1 MDTYSLLRRVADSW
15 FLVALTLVFVGVVL
29 FVFRPGARRA
39 QQDAAESIFRNETKP
54 AADPDQ
60 PADRKEIK

>member
-1 MDTYSLLRRVADSW
+1 MERYSFLRQLADSW
-15 FLVALTLVFVGVVL
+15 MLLALTLIFLGVVL

-54 AADPDQ
+54 APEPVAD
-60 PADRKEIK
+60 AARKEVD

>member
-1 MDTYSLLRRVADSW
+1 MERYSFLRQLADSW
-15 FLVALTLVFVGVVL
+15 MLLALTLIFLGVVL

-54 AADPDQ
+54 APEAPAH
-60 PADRKEIK
+60 ADRKEVE